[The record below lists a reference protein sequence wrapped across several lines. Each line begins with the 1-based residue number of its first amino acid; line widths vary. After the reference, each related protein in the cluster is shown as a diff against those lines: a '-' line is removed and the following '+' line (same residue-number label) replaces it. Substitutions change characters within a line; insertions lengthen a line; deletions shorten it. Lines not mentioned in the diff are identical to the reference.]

1 MNKKQ
6 ETGIIRQVIE
16 PEKNWL
22 IKNPNSNEEI
32 RKACEANNELKKPL
46 RMYKDS
52 LRVTEKNLSNLAL
65 NGNKFKITEAATEE
79 DLNHFNKFWRC
90 SWITR
95 SSI

>member
-1 MNKKQ
+1 
-6 ETGIIRQVIE
+6 
-16 PEKNWL
+16 
-22 IKNPNSNEEI
+22 
-32 RKACEANNELKKPL
+32 
-46 RMYKDS
+46 MYKDS